1 MKIARQLVSFVLGLA
16 VGVCLYSLFKLRPL
30 FQTCT
35 WARSPEAGENHPG
48 KSLRSFLLR
57 EPSVERFAASVSADS
72 KKPAPGQISHSAAVK
87 KSVAVEPLPLLAP
100 ALVASK
106 PSRGVE
112 KSLRPSVPSHVVVTA
127 GVSSAPVVATTLKAN
142 ASGEKSSGQT
152 IVMKEVAAVNIA
164 PAPSAPT
171 IFKTIGYVEKA
182 GGQVEAIIL
191 QENELQVVHQ
201 GELISGRYRVTK
213 ISADSVSAVDETLVQ
228 TTMAKLHGADS
239 NELTATLNPPPSA
252 MPAQSEPPA
261 HVTVAD
267 PAPLSQRAESGES
280 SIGYVEK
287 ADGKVEAV
295 VADGDSVRLVPE
307 TSAVTMAKAAAPPSN
322 RAREASVQVSTLPA
336 AVETNASGAPIA
348 NPPIHSERIP
358 DASVIRQASYQVA
371 TAQGQELSPS
381 ISGSAGE
388 EALTT
393 RSEIESAGAALPKAT
408 MNSAAS
414 TDCLVKP
421 LVEMKSIGFV
431 ESANGEVAAILS
443 PGDNV
448 FVVRQ
453 GDRFA
458 GQYRAV
464 SVSAE
469 VVEAVEEPPRDAAP
483 LPFASPP
490 ALPDLL
496 SASAEPS
503 PPFPSKRGTPPEAS
517 TLIFQTLGYVEMQ
530 DGTQQ
535 AVVADGSSLYLVK
548 QGETFA
554 DQYRATS
561 VDPGIVLAVRVSPGD
576 LAGNS
581 LTAQAKPSGRIASKS
596 LYGYLHSSL
605 SGLASPQFSLELDAS
620 GSPDFMNLGAGL
632 LNTSLTGFN
641 LQAHF
646 LSADNSNFKF

>member
-1 MKIARQLVSFVLGLA
+1 MKIARQLVSFLLGLA

-35 WARSPEAGENHPG
+35 LDRSPEAGENHPG

-57 EPSVERFAASVSADS
+57 KPLVERFGATVPADS

-87 KSVAVEPLPLLAP
+87 KGVTVESHPVLPP

-127 GVSSAPVVATTLKAN
+127 GVSSAPILATILKAN
-142 ASGEKSSGQT
+142 ASGEESSGQSIAT
-152 IVMKEVAAVNIA
+152 KEVAAVNVA

-182 GGQVEAIIL
+182 SGQVEAIIL

-239 NELTATLNPPPSA
+239 NELTATLDPSPSA
-252 MPAQSEPPA
+252 MRAQSAPPA

-267 PAPLSQRAESGES
+267 AAPRLQDTESDES
-280 SIGYVEK
+280 SLGYVQK
-287 ADGKVEAV
+287 ADGRLEAV
-295 VADGDSVRLVPE
+295 VADGDSVRLVPA
-307 TSAVTMAKAAAPPSN
+307 TSAVTMAKATAPPSI
-322 RAREASVQVSTLPA
+322 RAQEASVQVSTLPA
-336 AVETNASGAPIA
+336 SVETKASGAPMA
-348 NPPIHSERIP
+348 NPPIHSERVP
-358 DASVIRQASYQVA
+358 DASVIRQASYQVV
-371 TAQGQELSPS
+371 TAEGSAPSPS
-381 ISGSAGE
+381 ISGSTGE
-388 EALTT
+388 GALATS
-393 RSEIESAGAALPKAT
+393 SEIEPAGAALTKAT

-414 TDCLVKP
+414 ADCLVKP
-421 LVEMKSIGFV
+421 VVEMKSIGYV

-443 PGDNV
+443 SGDNV
-448 FVVRQ
+448 FVVHP

-458 GQYRAV
+458 GHYRAV
-464 SVSAE
+464 SVPAE
-469 VVEAVEEPPRDAAP
+469 VVEAVEEPPRNSAP
-483 LPFASPP
+483 LPYASPP
-490 ALPDLL
+490 VFPTLL
-496 SASAEPS
+496 SALAEPS
-503 PPFPSKRGTPPEAS
+503 PPFPSKRGTPPEAN

-548 QGETFA
+548 QGEIFA

-561 VDPGIVLAVRVSPGD
+561 VDPGIVLAVRVSPRD
-576 LAGNS
+576 LLGNS
-581 LTAQAKPSGRIASKS
+581 LTARAKPSGRIASKN

-605 SGLASPQFSLELDAS
+605 SGLASPQFSFEVDAS
-620 GSPDFMNLGAGL
+620 GSPDLVDLGAGL
-632 LNTSLTGFN
+632 LNSSLTGFD

>member
-1 MKIARQLVSFVLGLA
+1 VKIARQLVSFVLGLA

-35 WARSPEAGENHPG
+35 WDRSPEAGENHPG

-57 EPSVERFAASVSADS
+57 KPLVESFTDPEPSQAKKRAPVS
-72 KKPAPGQISHSAAVK
+72 ISHSAFLKKGSAV
-87 KSVAVEPLPLLAP
+87 AALPVRPP
-100 ALVASK
+100 ALATSK
-106 PSRGVE
+106 PDGAE
-112 KSLRPSVPSHVVVTA
+112 GKSLRPSAQSQ
-127 GVSSAPVVATTLKAN
+127 VVAAARVASVPRVPTSF
-142 ASGEKSSGQT
+142 ASGEKSSGQSIAT
-152 IVMKEVAAVNIA
+152 KEVAAVNVA
-164 PAPSAPT
+164 PAPPAPT

-213 ISADSVSAVDETLVQ
+213 ISADSVAAIDETLVQ

-239 NELTATLNPPPSA
+239 DELTATLNPSPSA
-252 MPAQSEPPA
+252 MRAQSAPPA
-261 HVTVAD
+261 PVTVAD
-267 PAPLSQRAESGES
+267 AAPRLQDTESDKS
-280 SIGYVEK
+280 SLGYVQK

-307 TSAVTMAKAAAPPSN
+307 MSAVTMAKATAPPSI
-322 RAREASVQVSTLPA
+322 RAQEESVQVSTLPA
-336 AVETNASGAPIA
+336 SVETKASGAPMA
-348 NPPIHSERIP
+348 NPPILSERVP
-358 DASVIRQASYQVA
+358 DASVIRQASYQVV

-381 ISGSAGE
+381 ISVSAGE
-388 EALTT
+388 GALVTS
-393 RSEIESAGAALPKAT
+393 SEIEWAGAALTKAT
-408 MNSAAS
+408 IDPATS
-414 TDCLVKP
+414 TDLFTKP
-421 LVEMKSIGFV
+421 QVEMRSIGYV

-443 PGDNV
+443 SGDNV
-448 FVVRQ
+448 FVVHP

-458 GQYRAV
+458 GHYRAV

-469 VVEAVEEPPRDAAP
+469 VVEAVEEPPRNSAP
-483 LPFASPP
+483 LPYASPP
-490 ALPDLL
+490 VFPTLL

-503 PPFPSKRGTPPEAS
+503 PPFPSKRGTPPEAN

-530 DGTQQ
+530 DGTQL

-548 QGETFA
+548 QGEIFA

-561 VDPGIVLAVRVSPGD
+561 VDPGIVLAVKVSPRD
-576 LAGNS
+576 LVGNS
-581 LTAQAKPSGRIASKS
+581 LTARAKPSGRIASKN

-605 SGLASPQFSLELDAS
+605 SGLASPQFSFEVDAS
-620 GSPDFMNLGAGL
+620 GSPDLVDLGAGL
-632 LNTSLTGFN
+632 LNSSLTGFN